1 MASYFVKYNNI
12 ILTNMIRV
20 RAVNTT
26 VLPPRENNAIT
37 IWERPGGIYNGYRYG
52 EREITV
58 TFLVMVSKEEYR
70 NNPDSINNKITVIGN
85 AFQVDE
91 PKPLYLGTNSRFIYA
106 VPEGEFKMTEL
117 RYDCYECEVRFM
129 CYDPQYY
136 SSGTKTYSNRTTG
149 AVSTFAVSHSSTIDV
164 YNAGNSS
171 TYPIISIGINQDNT
185 SFVQIENTT
194 NGDKVMIGDYPSAD
208 KEALIAARDTIIDD
222 EMNDKN
228 LWSTTN
234 IPTLDANRSI
244 GGSFKTTSNG
254 DGLMI
259 NTIGGEETWKGA
271 AGKRSLSEALTNF
284 SVSAKMSHNSTGI
297 NGDPTDVELNED
309 PDEIIS
315 GERTE
320 FYKVASPILYVREEA
335 STSATSVGTLEKGTE
350 IREIDNITNG
360 WLYITTPVEGYCYI
374 QDLKKYYSDSTITYT
389 ARNVTAKEDIDLKSA
404 PTADTVLATIPAN
417 THIRVHNTIEDG
429 YYKLYIPYN
438 GNIGYVDS
446 SKVEDYKDAMIAY
459 PTVEYPADEYVTS
472 SDNKT
477 GICEVYGYTKDGV
490 KLFKLSLTDDNQYY
504 ELTKPAVQV
513 GSETILQDNT
523 SGTPNSD
530 SNYLGDTEQLTIT
543 YDYLLNGEQNNWNDF
558 YGELG
563 IQRQNGKWSAWVY
576 KIKDGNTIKKLTF
589 NAQEVINSPEGDLE
603 TIVIYMGTQE
613 SGNMNGMSISDIK
626 VKRLNDID
634 SSQNVARFNRGDEIQ
649 IDCYNNKVYLNNQL
663 CYDMDIGSRFIEL
676 VSGNNFMKVVSDD
689 PDILATVMFNERYL

>member
-1 MASYFVKYNNI
+1 
-12 ILTNMIRV
+12 
-20 RAVNTT
+20 
-26 VLPPRENNAIT
+26 
-37 IWERPGGIYNGYRYG
+37 
-52 EREITV
+52 
-58 TFLVMVSKEEYR
+58 
-70 NNPDSINNKITVIGN
+70 
-85 AFQVDE
+85 
-91 PKPLYLGTNSRFIYA
+91 
-106 VPEGEFKMTEL
+106 
-117 RYDCYECEVRFM
+117 
-129 CYDPQYY
+129 
-136 SSGTKTYSNRTTG
+136 
-149 AVSTFAVSHSSTIDV
+149 
-164 YNAGNSS
+164 
-171 TYPIISIGINQDNT
+171 
-185 SFVQIENTT
+185 
-194 NGDKVMIGDYPSAD
+194 MIGKRESMKAINSLPNG
-208 KEALIAARDTIIDD
+208 IAC
-222 EMNDKN
+222 
-228 LWSTTN
+228 
-234 IPTLDANRSI
+234 IPLKTLS
-244 GGSFKTTSNG
+244 K
-254 DGLMI
+254 
-259 NTIGGEETWKGA
+259 
-271 AGKRSLSEALTNF
+271 ALTNF
-284 SVSAKMSHNSTGI
+284 SVSAKKSHNSTGI
-297 NGDPTDVELNED
+297 HGDPTDVELNED

-320 FYKVASPILYVREEA
+320 FYKVASPTINVREEA
-335 STSATSVGTLEKGTE
+335 STTAAIVGTLEKGTE

-389 ARNVTAKEDIDLKSA
+389 ARNVTAKEDIELKSA

-417 THIRVHNTIEDG
+417 THIRVHKTIEDG

-438 GNIGYVDS
+438 GNMGYVDS
-446 SKVEDYKDAMIAY
+446 SKVEDYEGVMLAY
-459 PTVEYPADEYVTS
+459 PTVEYPADDYVTS

-523 SGTPNSD
+523 SGAPNSD

-543 YDYLLNGEQNNWNDF
+543 YDYLLNGEQDNWNDF

-589 NAQEVINSPEGDLE
+589 NAQEVIDSPEGDLD

-634 SSQNVARFNRGDEIQ
+634 SSQNIARFNRGDEIQ